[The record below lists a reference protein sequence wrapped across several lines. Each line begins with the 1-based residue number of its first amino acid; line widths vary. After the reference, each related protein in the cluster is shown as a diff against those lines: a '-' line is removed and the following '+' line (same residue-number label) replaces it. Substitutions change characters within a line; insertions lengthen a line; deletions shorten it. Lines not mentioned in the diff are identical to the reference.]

1 MIGKLDLIKGKI
13 MKFKQTLAYIYA
25 LVLIVLLSSLAFSQ
39 SAPSGD
45 DQYLAFATTMP
56 ELEGGMQELV
66 KKIKYPAVA
75 KQTNIEGKVYAMA
88 YVDEN
93 GNVDKVKI
101 IKSIGG
107 GCDEEVIRV
116 LGISKFKPGQHE
128 GKSVKVKTTVSVVF
142 KIK

>member
-1 MIGKLDLIKGKI
+1 
-13 MKFKQTLAYIYA
+13 MKTKKYLGYIYT
-25 LVLIVLLSSLAFSQ
+25 LILIVLLGKISFSQ
-39 SAPSGD
+39 NTPGED

-56 ELEGGMQELV
+56 ELNGGMAELS
-66 KKIKYPAVA
+66 KKIKYPPIA

-88 YVDEN
+88 FVDEK

-101 IKSIGG
+101 IKGIGG

-116 LGISKFKPGQHE
+116 LGDAKFKSGQHE
-128 GKSVKVKTTVSVVF
+128 GKPVKVKTTLSIVF